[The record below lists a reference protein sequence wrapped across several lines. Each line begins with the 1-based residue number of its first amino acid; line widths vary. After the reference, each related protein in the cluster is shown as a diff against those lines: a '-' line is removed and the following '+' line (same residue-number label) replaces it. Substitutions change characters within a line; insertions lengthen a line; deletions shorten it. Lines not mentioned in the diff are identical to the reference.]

1 MRSTSAGSDLKA
13 ARRLLETVTN
23 DPCAGIARYKPGDGI
38 SSDTLPATSHECVHS
53 FAAAAGISTNQ
64 SLQSHF
70 YLFIISTQ
78 LQSPNTDLI
87 FQYQH
92 IGKLL
97 QTLFGGNT
105 QNAELH
111 GPLRRLHLIV

>member
-1 MRSTSAGSDLKA
+1 MIRAQESLVTSLATASHPTLCQQQVMNVFIH
-13 ARRLLETVTN
+13 LLLLQELVQ
-23 DPCAGIARYKPGDGI
+23 IK
-38 SSDTLPATSHECVHS
+38 
-53 FAAAAGISTNQ
+53 